1 MFLHIESK
9 QQGGVKGI
17 IASQICIYGGV
28 IFNPSNEFI
37 VLDSVGILVG
47 PSCRVVNGIPILKFH
62 LKMFMNGNR
71 IIFIIEL
78 N

>member
-1 MFLHIESK
+1 MESK

-17 IASQICIYGGV
+17 VASQICMYGGV

-37 VLDSVGILVG
+37 VLDLVGLLVG
-47 PSCRVVNGIPILKFH
+47 PSYRIVNGIPILKLH